1 MFAIMAALHH
11 REPHRQ
17 GQFVD
22 LAMYE
27 AMMTL
32 IPEAVI
38 DLTLNDADPQRA
50 GNRDRQKAPHGI
62 YPCRETD
69 TWVAISVEDEPRL
82 VGVMPAAG
90 HGEWLGDARFG
101 DAGSR
106 LANVGALDARGR
118 RLDASGQRRRRWTTA
133 GGRRGGRSGAA
144 LR

>member
-17 GQFVD
+17 GQFID

-50 GNRDRQKAPHGI
+50 GNRDRLKAPHGI
-62 YPCRETD
+62 YPLPRQRHLGGDQRGWQTRLD
-69 TWVAISVEDEPRL
+69 AVLPRRGTWGMASRCPLRRR
-82 VGVMPAAG
+82 G
-90 HGEWLGDARFG
+90 R
-101 DAGSR
+101 R
-106 LANVGALDARGR
+106 LANVGALDAAVEGWTR
-118 RLDASGQRRRRWTTA
+118 RGQRRSR
-133 GGRRGGRSGAA
+133 RSG
-144 LR
+144 